1 MAGSGSGLNEYGSA
15 SLANNFLFLFQI
27 DKICIQYGQQHDTA
41 HVSPVV
47 NIMKGKAEEELRI
60 YGRQEEEKRENFK
73 VLTNIS
79 QKQQQEN
86 VEKRRKNINFFLG
99 RGYTVY
105 LSYLTTNVSWKFY
118 VFYFL
123 FLYLSSQNF
132 SGGFVVS

>member
-118 VFYFL
+118 VFYLL

>member
-99 RGYTVY
+99 RGYT
-105 LSYLTTNVSWKFY
+105 YLT
-118 VFYFL
+118 
-123 FLYLSSQNF
+123 
-132 SGGFVVS
+132 